1 MQNFHYVSVLL
12 DMLYG
17 INMDDADM
25 EEYGLLAWESIGNKN
40 RKMYR
45 FSTMIDPSDNSI
57 TLPCNALDINGDS
70 CIELV
75 TASYEDWNSHTN
87 L

>member
-1 MQNFHYVSVLL
+1 
-12 DMLYG
+12 
-17 INMDDADM
+17 MDDADL
-25 EEYGLLAWESIGNKN
+25 EEIGLLAWESIGNKT
-40 RKMYR
+40 RKMYK